1 MFEME
6 IQKAIEKG
14 RGKSLFQDSCFREHT
29 IPVSS
34 LPSVVRVNAAAMKSR
49 EKVVTLFCPSR
60 DTLLTNMIFSPTKVN
75 YRMNHQCECAVS
87 GRVAATMF
95 QVMLKNR
102 GCTYVYSKLSEVKK
116 IMTHQ
121 QAVSFSS
128 ACTAPPFSVVA
139 TLYWTMKVF
148 STGPASASPCWMC
161 LLERDLPSSFVRLSC
176 SQNMKTVKWL
186 HSSIPTKAEC
196 FAKMNGRE
204 LWLL

>member
-60 DTLLTNMIFSPTKVN
+60 DTLLTNVIFSPTK
-75 YRMNHQCECAVS
+75 
-87 GRVAATMF
+87 
-95 QVMLKNR
+95 
-102 GCTYVYSKLSEVKK
+102 
-116 IMTHQ
+116 
-121 QAVSFSS
+121 AVSFSS